1 MSQKGS
7 IVALI
12 ILLISLSGTLFAI
25 GLFLG
30 RQNSLSNLS
39 NINDQSVVKITGN
52 TTKIKKDKCKFYGY
66 LSNKDNY
73 LSKYTVQKGDTL
85 AAIAKSYL
93 GNLDR
98 TKEIIFLN
106 EDRYKNL
113 YTDTFLEIGWE
124 LYLPPLYAF
133 PTQQLAG
140 YSGEVI
146 DQTEDLMNIEIYGSD
161 TKDAHP
167 LLKIRKDPKTKYFEK
182 NAFDKGDCVGVL
194 VDAVNPGEG
203 YKLVAIAREESYKK
217 YFTQFSEG
225 LNK

>member
-7 IVALI
+7 IATVI
-12 ILLISLSGTLFAI
+12 ILLIFLSGAFFTI

-30 RQNSLSNLS
+30 KQNSLSNLS
-39 NINDQSVVKITGN
+39 NISDQSVVKITGN
-52 TTKIKKDKCKFYGY
+52 TIKIKKDKCKYYGY
-66 LSNKDNY
+66 LSNKNNY
-73 LSKYTVQKGDTL
+73 LPKYIVQKGDTL
-85 AAIAKSYL
+85 ASIAKSYL
-93 GNLDR
+93 GNLNR

-106 EDRYKNL
+106 ENRYKNL

-124 LYLPPLYAF
+124 LYLPPSYAF

-167 LLKIRKDPKTKYFEK
+167 LLKLRKDPKTKYFGK

-203 YKLVAIAREESYKK
+203 YKLVAIAPEQAYKK